1 MKKPRPRI
9 FSENNWKFDSLEC
22 FVASQKKL
30 IKVGK
35 IKTLNSSP
43 RSWCHYGFRV
53 DTQKSMAEGTSSH
66 SLLFISIDS
75 V

>member
-1 MKKPRPRI
+1 MFNEKI
-9 FSENNWKFDSLEC
+9 AHTSVAMSCESL
-22 FVASQKKL
+22 SQKKL
-30 IKVGK
+30 IKVSN

-53 DTQKSMAEGTSSH
+53 DTQKSMAEGTSNH